1 MFVRSKRIFMRKVE
15 TIGKW
20 IEMKPL
26 MSPSFIFDL
35 FMVKIYEY
43 DGFKDIGLIDFLP
56 VSRESSVSILAGCS
70 YELSAHTIVKAPLES
85 SCLKFIKC
93 LVLVTTTKISNTL
106 MLSSDEYCIIN
117 LFSTS
122 NQMSCERRIL
132 TSWYDILV

>member
-26 MSPSFIFDL
+26 MFPSSIFDL

-56 VSRESSVSILAGCS
+56 VSRESSVSILSRMLVRIIGS
-70 YELSAHTIVKAPLES
+70 HHRDSTIRVVMFE
-85 SCLKFIKC
+85 IHQ
-93 LVLVTTTKISNTL
+93 
-106 MLSSDEYCIIN
+106 M
-117 LFSTS
+117 FST
-122 NQMSCERRIL
+122 C
-132 TSWYDILV
+132 YHD